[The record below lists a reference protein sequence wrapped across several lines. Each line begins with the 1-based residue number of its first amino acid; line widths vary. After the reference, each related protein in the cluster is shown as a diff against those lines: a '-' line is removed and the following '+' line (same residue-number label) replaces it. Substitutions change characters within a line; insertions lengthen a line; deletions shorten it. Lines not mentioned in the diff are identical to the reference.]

1 MIYQKLLQKVQK
13 EKSNLS
19 QTIGTLIIFNSS
31 TLVEG
36 IRRRWLFGKDV
47 DGDFIS
53 TVNGRYGYS
62 NRDYEMFKVNKNPRA
77 GGNVD
82 LTLTGALGRG
92 LTIKKNSDK
101 TYEVFS
107 SDNKYQEI
115 SKKYGLRQF
124 NLDSQ
129 QTDELFDMLYLMAME
144 QYFENVWLNA

>member
-1 MIYQKLLQKVQK
+1 MMYRQQLQKAQK
-13 EKSNLS
+13 EKSQLS

-36 IRRRWLFGKDV
+36 IRTRWLFGKDV
-47 DGDFIS
+47 DGNII
-53 TVNGRYGYS
+53 GQYS
-62 NRDYEMFKVNKNPRA
+62 NRDYEMFKVGLNSRA
-77 GGNVD
+77 DGNVD

-92 LTIKKNSDK
+92 LTIKKNNDK
-101 TYEVFS
+101 TYEIFS
-107 SDNKYQEI
+107 TDNKFQEI

-144 QYFENVWLNA
+144 QYFDNVWVNV

>member
-1 MIYQKLLQKVQK
+1 MNYQKQLRKAQK
-13 EKSNLS
+13 EKRNLS
-19 QTIGTLIIFNSS
+19 QTIGTLIIFNSA

-36 IRRRWLFGKDV
+36 IRRRWLFGKGV
-47 DGDFIS
+47 DGNII
-53 TVNGRYGYS
+53 GQYR
-62 NRDYEMFKVNKNPRA
+62 NRDYEMFKVGLNQNA
-77 GGNVD
+77 NGNVD
-82 LTLTGALGRG
+82 LTLTGALGLG

-107 SDNKYQEI
+107 RDNKYQEI

-144 QYFENVWLNA
+144 QYFDNVWGA